1 MKFVTFEVGGQP
13 NLGVSTD
20 GRTLVNLTQAWK
32 KIFPCT
38 QAPGDLA
45 EFLASGVE
53 VESLQQRLSELSGEE
68 FRVMMDEIKILAP
81 IPRPTKNIFCVGRN
95 YREHIIE
102 GNRAAGRDPNDFP
115 KATEFFS
122 KPPTTVVGHGA
133 EVKAHAEVTNLLDY
147 EIELGIVIGKS
158 GSNIKEADALDYV
171 FGFTVINDITGR
183 DLQKLHGQWF
193 KGKALDTTCPI
204 GPCITHKSA
213 ISNPQDLDLELYVN
227 GDLRQKANT
236 SDMLFTVAQIIEQLS
251 AGLTLEPGDIIAT
264 GTPSGVGFAMSPPCR
279 LVAGDE
285 VLARIC
291 GIGDLINRIVN

>member
-1 MKFVTFEVGGQP
+1 MKFLTFEIGGQP
-13 NLGVSTD
+13 NFGISID
-20 GRTLVNLTQAWK
+20 GRNLVNLTQAWK
-32 KIFPCT
+32 KIFPHT
-38 QAPGDLA
+38 HAPVDLS
-45 EFLASGVE
+45 EFFASGVE
-53 VESLQQRLSELSGEE
+53 VESLQRCLSELSAEE
-68 FRVMMDEIKILAP
+68 FCVMMDEIKILAP

-115 KATEFFS
+115 KAVEFFS
-122 KPPTTVVGHGA
+122 KPPTTVVGHDF

-193 KGKALDTTCPI
+193 KGKSLDTTCPI
-204 GPCITHKSA
+204 GPYVTHKSA
-213 ISNPQDLDLELYVN
+213 ISDPQDLDLELYVN

-251 AGLTLEPGDIIAT
+251 AGLTLEPGDMIAT
-264 GTPSGVGFAMSPPCR
+264 GTPSGVGFATSPPAVWLR
-279 LVAGDE
+279 AMKF
-285 VLARIC
+285 
-291 GIGDLINRIVN
+291 